1 MSHLDEGTLHALL
14 DGELEVTEV
23 KEIQAH
29 LGSCTSCG
37 SRLREVKEFLGES
50 DRLVAAVQ
58 FPGSHSHPG
67 AAAQATVAPPAPRR
81 REIQR
86 EPPSYDGPPPPLLIP
101 DNPDASQRWRWLG
114 GLRWVAL
121 VALAVGAGYIAN
133 EFRRG
138 GEAQSVLATREL
150 APIASAPQD
159 AVVSPEEA
167 AQTDAGEAGGAES
180 TRQRPVAQEPAAPA
194 PAPRRAEPQAQAD
207 APADGLEEIDE
218 ADVVELGPDDD
229 ASAVDRQR
237 AAAATAAL
245 DRERRRSQAA
255 AATAALD
262 SVERLREAQ
271 ERATAA
277 ARSAPPPAPAPRTP
291 EQRAQIY
298 LRIGLDEAA
307 RQLGRPV
314 HVIEGLSPLFMG
326 LAQGRFS
333 PGADA
338 ARPVVRVVYQDSRGR
353 LILLDQQRIRP
364 GQTAAAPDTAEP
376 HWTLGEITLHLHGEV
391 NADMLGNLRPRV
403 R

>member
-101 DNPDASQRWRWLG
+101 DNPDAGQLRWRWLG

-138 GEAQSVLATREL
+138 GDAQSALETREL
-150 APIASAPQD
+150 APIASTPQD

-167 AQTDAGEAGGAES
+167 AQTGAGETSGAES
-180 TRQRPVAQEPAAPA
+180 TVTSREESRAATPAPA
-194 PAPRRAEPQAQAD
+194 PAPAAPREEPQ
-207 APADGLEEIDE
+207 APADGLE
-218 ADVVELGPDDD
+218 
-229 ASAVDRQR
+229 
-237 AAAATAAL
+237 
-245 DRERRRSQAA
+245 
-255 AATAALD
+255 
-262 SVERLREAQ
+262 
-271 ERATAA
+271 
-277 ARSAPPPAPAPRTP
+277 
-291 EQRAQIY
+291 
-298 LRIGLDEAA
+298 
-307 RQLGRPV
+307 
-314 HVIEGLSPLFMG
+314 
-326 LAQGRFS
+326 
-333 PGADA
+333 
-338 ARPVVRVVYQDSRGR
+338 
-353 LILLDQQRIRP
+353 
-364 GQTAAAPDTAEP
+364 
-376 HWTLGEITLHLHGEV
+376 
-391 NADMLGNLRPRV
+391 
-403 R
+403 